1 YFLILLVAF
10 AGIYVIFDFFQVLGD
25 IVRNQV
31 PAGVV
36 VGYYRFLLP
45 QVMYLM
51 LPLSILVATLVN
63 FGLLTKTN
71 QVIAIKSAG
80 VSLYRLS
87 VPVLA
92 LTALLS
98 VGMFLFADRVLP
110 QTNQRQNGFRNQIKG
125 KP

>member
-1 YFLILLVAF
+1 GWIFYFAMLLIAF
-10 AGIYVIFDFFQVLGD
+10 TGVYVIFDFFQVLGD

-31 PAGVV
+31 STRVIV
-36 VGYYRFLLP
+36 DYYRYLLP
-45 QVMYLM
+45 QVVYLM

-71 QVIAIKSAG
+71 QVTAIKSAG

-98 VGMFLFADRVLP
+98 GGMFLFADRVLP
-110 QTNQRQNGFRNQIKG
+110 ETTQRQ
-125 KP
+125 